1 MTHFHPCEQLKQPW
15 TLKPLIAEV
24 RDRGPNSKRTL
35 LQRPLLEGDGESES
49 RRKRGELGS
58 PLSNLILL
66 LLGSLSPLA
75 GSWAQREGFFPS
87 LRPSVLV
94 YLFDFTPCRP
104 KWPLPCIQNYFI
116 PFCSEADS
124 HREPWK
130 GPLEEP
136 GCVFSRHSQEAWA
149 SDSGRFAVAHVVGT
163 SLGCKDSPHLHWR
176 KGTNMWFGEPQRVL
190 LWPFTVHWMQKYQ
203 QVNGTVCLKR
213 ENQL

>member
-1 MTHFHPCEQLKQPW
+1 VRHHHPTPKLANTILIFWEIIFKFKCSLAYSCSAYQLYLFPCHFLSCGAMTHFHPCEQLKQPW
-15 TLKPLIAEV
+15 TLKPLIAEM

-35 LQRPLLEGDGESES
+35 LPRPLLEGDGESES

-87 LRPSVLV
+87 LPPSLLV

-136 GCVFSRHSQEAWA
+136 GCVFSQAFTGSVSIGFRTFCCCSRCGNQ
-149 SDSGRFAVAHVVGT
+149 
-163 SLGCKDSPHLHWR
+163 
-176 KGTNMWFGEPQRVL
+176 FGL
-190 LWPFTVHWMQKYQ
+190 
-203 QVNGTVCLKR
+203 
-213 ENQL
+213 